1 MRRVK
6 VLVGCCWGL
15 EWEWERFVEEEDGE
29 MVEGWVVVSIGSGTI
44 VFVFF
49 PFFFL

>member
-15 EWEWERFVEEEDGE
+15 EWEWERFVEEEDGGKLKNIKVTKE
-29 MVEGWVVVSIGSGTI
+29 VDE
-44 VFVFF
+44 
-49 PFFFL
+49 